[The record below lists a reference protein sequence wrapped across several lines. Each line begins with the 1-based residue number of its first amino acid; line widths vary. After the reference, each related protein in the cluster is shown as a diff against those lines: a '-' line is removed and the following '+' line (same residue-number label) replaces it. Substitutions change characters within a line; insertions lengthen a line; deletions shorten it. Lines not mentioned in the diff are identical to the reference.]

1 MREENGS
8 ELSISKVLFEFLR
21 LLVKILIVLIIVE
34 TFVMKGYRIPSSSM
48 EETLLPGDY
57 VLVERMSKW
66 DEAPKR
72 SDIVVFRYPRDFR
85 EDYIKRVVALPGDEL
100 ILQAGKLVLNG
111 EIIDEPYASYRKILP
126 YSGKGLDRNLGPLL
140 VPEGEIFVMG
150 DNRDSSFDSRNW
162 GCLSCSELI
171 GRAVMIYW
179 PPERFGPIDHERIER
194 R

>member
-111 EIIDEPYASYRKILP
+111 EIIDDVSTLKYRYTLQTKKQGALAGNVWLAQE
-126 YSGKGLDRNLGPLL
+126 SGN
-140 VPEGEIFVMG
+140 
-150 DNRDSSFDSRNW
+150 
-162 GCLSCSELI
+162 
-171 GRAVMIYW
+171 
-179 PPERFGPIDHERIER
+179 
-194 R
+194 